1 MRFSTTRL
9 LSFAATTVVWATVY
23 ADTAFF
29 HQTETEQLPATS
41 AHHNSFVVPEHQEP
55 HRPIHAQQFRILRSD
70 RIKNYAV
77 RIKSPVSCE
86 EGVQV
91 NHYKL
96 LLFS

>member
-9 LSFAATTVVWATVY
+9 LSLATTAAVWATAY
-23 ADTAFF
+23 ADTGFF
-29 HQTETEQLPATS
+29 HQTEMEQSPATS
-41 AHHNSFVVPEHQEP
+41 ARHNSFVVPEQQEQ
-55 HRPIHAQQFRILRSD
+55 HRPIHTQQFRMLRSD

-91 NHYKL
+91 TQNKIL
-96 LLFS
+96 PFS